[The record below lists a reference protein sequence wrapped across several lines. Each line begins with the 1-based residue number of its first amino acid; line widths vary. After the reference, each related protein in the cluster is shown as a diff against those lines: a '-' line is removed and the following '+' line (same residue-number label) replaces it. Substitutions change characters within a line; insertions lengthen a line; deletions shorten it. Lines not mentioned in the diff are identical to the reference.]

1 MIRARAAVL
10 VLLAMPAGLACGDDD
25 DTADRFR
32 DGYNQAIERLNE
44 VNSDIQESGE
54 QLAAQPGA
62 EIGRQFDR
70 IAETAA
76 RTRAELAEL
85 EPPEQAREEFEE
97 LLAAVQDGIR
107 DIRAAADAART
118 ESQERFNDAAERLSE
133 SGQEIAEAEEELK
146 DAVESD

>member
-1 MIRARAAVL
+1 MIRVRAAVL
-10 VLLAMPAGLACGDDD
+10 VLLAVPSGLACGDEDG
-25 DTADRFR
+25 AGDRFR
-32 DGYNQAIERLNE
+32 EGYNQAVERLNE
-44 VNSDIQESGE
+44 VNSNIQESGE
-54 QLAAQPGA
+54 ELAAQPGD

-85 EPPEQAREEFEE
+85 EPPEQAREEFDA
-97 LLAAVQDGIR
+97 LLAAVEDGIR

-118 ESQERFNDAAERLSE
+118 ENQARFNEAAERLSE
-133 SGQEIAEAEEELK
+133 TGQEIGEAEQELK

>member
-1 MIRARAAVL
+1 MISARAAIL
-10 VLLAMPAGLACGDDD
+10 VLLTVPAGLACGDEDG
-25 DTADRFR
+25 TADRFR

-44 VNSDIQESGE
+44 VNSSIQESGE
-54 QLAAQPGA
+54 ALSAAPGD

-85 EPPEQAREEFEE
+85 EPPEQAREEFDE
-97 LLAAVQDGIR
+97 LLAAVQEGIT

-118 ESQERFNDAAERLSE
+118 ENQNRFNEAAERLSE
-133 SGQEIAEAEEELK
+133 SGQEIADAEQELK
-146 DAVESD
+146 DAVETD